1 MTSAAAAAAG
11 APRTMSI
18 GQVLAALRDDF
29 PDVTISKIRFLEAEG
44 LVEPQRA
51 PSGYRRFTADDVERL
66 RYVLGAQRDHYLPL
80 KVIREHLDALD
91 RGLEPATPLARPR
104 VPRDLGAG
112 QEGSADDL
120 AIRRSEVT
128 LTRTE
133 LIEAAG
139 ITDRS
144 LAALE
149 GHGLVASTRS
159 GHYDADALTVARIC
173 AQLEEFGLQ
182 PRHLRPFRTAADR
195 EIDLV
200 EQVVDPLLRRRDDD
214 GHGRAEEVARQ
225 IAALSHQLHTAL
237 VRAGM
242 RSLLRR

>member
-1 MTSAAAAAAG
+1 MSSAAAAAAG

-80 KVIREHLDALD
+80 KVIREHLDAID
-91 RGLEPATPLARPR
+91 RGLEPATPLGRPR
-104 VPRDLGAG
+104 VPRDVGAAQLGSD
-112 QEGSADDL
+112 EIDV
-120 AIRRSEVT
+120 RHSEVT
-128 LTRTE
+128 LTRGE
-133 LIEAAG
+133 LIDAAG
-139 ITDRS
+139 ITERS

-149 GHGLVASTRS
+149 SHGLVSSTRS
-159 GHYDADALTVARIC
+159 GHYDADGLTVARIC
-173 AQLEEFGLQ
+173 AQLEGFGLQ

-214 GHGRAEEVARQ
+214 GRGRAEEVARQ

-237 VRAGM
+237 VRSGV

>member
-91 RGLEPATPLARPR
+91 RGL
-104 VPRDLGAG
+104 
-112 QEGSADDL
+112 
-120 AIRRSEVT
+120 
-128 LTRTE
+128 
-133 LIEAAG
+133 
-139 ITDRS
+139 
-144 LAALE
+144 
-149 GHGLVASTRS
+149 
-159 GHYDADALTVARIC
+159 
-173 AQLEEFGLQ
+173 
-182 PRHLRPFRTAADR
+182 
-195 EIDLV
+195 
-200 EQVVDPLLRRRDDD
+200 
-214 GHGRAEEVARQ
+214 
-225 IAALSHQLHTAL
+225 
-237 VRAGM
+237 
-242 RSLLRR
+242 